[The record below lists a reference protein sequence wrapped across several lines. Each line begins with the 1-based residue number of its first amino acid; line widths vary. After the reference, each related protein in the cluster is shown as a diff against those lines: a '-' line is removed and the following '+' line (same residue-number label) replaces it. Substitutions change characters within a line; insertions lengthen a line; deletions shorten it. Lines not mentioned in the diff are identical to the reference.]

1 MGNNEKAIVRTL
13 LYSDIFDYPLSE
25 EEVWKFLISNKD
37 INKTVFDSKIKKINS
52 VVFRKNGFLH
62 IEKNAAAVSKRIN
75 KFEESQIKLNLAHKI
90 IKKLFIIPTVIFV
103 GLSGNLSMM
112 NAGKYDDIDLFVITR
127 KDTVWITRLLL
138 ILCLKILGKHRKRND
153 KKVADKFCLNMIVDE
168 EKLSLSKNLR
178 SLYTSHEIAQLKPV
192 MQRGNTY
199 KKFINSNKWI
209 QSYMPNA
216 YEEIKSQRV
225 KEIEKNLFSDLLGD
239 FLSFAFFEN
248 LVKLFQTTLIK
259 RNLTKEIIED
269 KFIALHPKDYK
280 NIILAQY
287 TEKISKYGV

>member
-1 MGNNEKAIVRTL
+1 MDNNEKAIVRTL

-25 EEVWKFLISNKD
+25 EEVWKFLISNKN

-52 VVFRKNGFLH
+52 VVFKKDGFLH
-62 IEKNAAAVSKRIN
+62 MEKKASAVSKRTN
-75 KFEESQIKLNLAHKI
+75 KFKVSQRKFELAYKTIKR
-90 IKKLFIIPTVIFV
+90 LFIIPTVIFV
-103 GLSGNLSMM
+103 GISGNLSMM
-112 NAGKYDDIDLFVITR
+112 NADKMDDIDLFVITK
-127 KDTVWITRLLL
+127 KDTAWITRLLL
-138 ILCLKILGKHRKRND
+138 IAYLKILGKHRKRTD

-178 SLYTSHEIAQLKPV
+178 SLYTAHEIVQLKPV

-199 KKFINSNKWI
+199 EKFINCNKWI

-225 KEIEKNLFSDLLGD
+225 KGTRKNLFSDLLGD
-239 FLSFAFFEN
+239 FLSFSFIEKA
-248 LVKLFQTTLIK
+248 VRIFQMLLIK
-259 RNLTKEIIED
+259 RNLTKEIIKD

>member
-1 MGNNEKAIVRTL
+1 MDNSEKAIVRTL

-25 EEVWKFLISNKD
+25 EEVWKYLISNKN

-62 IEKNAAAVSKRIN
+62 LEKKESAVSKRII
-75 KFEESQIKLNLAHKI
+75 KFKESQRKFDFACKT
-90 IKKLFIIPTVIFV
+90 IKKLFIIPSVIFV
-103 GLSGNLSMM
+103 GISGNLSMM
-112 NAGKYDDIDLFVITR
+112 NAGKMDDIDLFVITK

-138 ILCLKILGKHRKRND
+138 IVYLKILGKHRKRTD
-153 KKVADKFCLNMIVDE
+153 KKVANKFCLNMIIDE

-178 SLYTSHEIAQLKPV
+178 SLYTAHEIVQLKPV

-199 KKFINSNKWI
+199 EKFINCNKWI
-209 QSYMPNA
+209 QFYMPNA

-225 KEIEKNLFSDLLGD
+225 KDIRKNLFSDLLGD
-239 FLSFAFFEN
+239 FLSFSFIERIARI
-248 LVKLFQTTLIK
+248 FQILLIK
-259 RNLTKEIIED
+259 RNLTKETIEN

-287 TEKISKYGV
+287 TKKISKYGL